1 MRVRHLVAVLLLA
14 VPAAA
19 VQAACESGLAERMH
33 AKLYPMRQLDEGRAA
48 CKLWPAFPGRSIV
61 VLPMLRPSSEPGVT
75 AYDLEVLVIQRPD
88 NGNTERDTIV
98 SRLFEPAALT
108 EDAITIQDIRI
119 DTARYALATDTRA
132 FGIRVRYRGSS
143 RANPYATET
152 LQLYAV
158 QGPKL
163 RKVLDEIELDMDRGE
178 WDTSCTGRFEQ
189 VRGSLS
195 IAQGASQGFADLQ
208 VQRTHTESRAEAQ
221 EGGDCSE
228 KTLPMKQRNYT
239 LRYDG
244 ERYRVPKALRT
255 E

>member
-1 MRVRHLVAVLLLA
+1 MHFRPLLAALLLA
-14 VPAAA
+14 VPALSA
-19 VQAACESGLAERMH
+19 QAACESGLAERMH
-33 AKLYPMRQLDEGRAA
+33 AKLYPKRPLDGERAA
-48 CKLWPAFPGRSIV
+48 CKLWSAFPGRSIV
-61 VLPMLRPSSEPGVT
+61 VLPMPRASSEPGVT

-108 EDAITIQDIRI
+108 EDAITIQEIRI
-119 DTARYALATDTRA
+119 DTARYALAPDARA

-152 LQLYAV
+152 LQLYAL
-158 QGPKL
+158 QGSKL
-163 RKVLDEIELDMDRGE
+163 RKVLEEIELDMDRGE

-189 VRGSLS
+189 VRGTVSL
-195 IAQGASQGFADLQ
+195 AQGASQGFADLQ
-208 VQRTHTESRAEAQ
+208 VQRTRTESRAEVQ
-221 EGGDCSE
+221 EGGDCNE
-228 KTLPMKQRNYT
+228 KALPSRQRNYT

>member
-1 MRVRHLVAVLLLA
+1 MRLHRIATALA
-14 VPAAA
+14 LALPALAA
-19 VQAACESGLAERMH
+19 QAACESGLAERMH
-33 AKLYPMRQLDEGRAA
+33 AKLHPQRPLDGDRAA

-61 VLPMLRPSSEPGVT
+61 VLPMPRPSSEPGVT
-75 AYDLEVLVIQRPD
+75 AYDLEVIVIQRPD

-98 SRLFEPAALT
+98 SRLFESAALT
-108 EDAITIQDIRI
+108 EDAIAIQDIRI
-119 DTARYALATDTRA
+119 DTARYVLAADARA

-152 LQLYAV
+152 LQLYAA
-158 QGPKL
+158 QGGKL
-163 RKVLDEIELDMDRGE
+163 RRVLDEIELDMDRGE
-178 WDTSCTGRFEQ
+178 WDTNCTGRFEQ
-189 VRGSLS
+189 VRGSVS
-195 IAQGASQGFADLQ
+195 VAATASQGFADLQ
-208 VQRTHTESRAEAQ
+208 VQRTHTESRAETQ

-228 KTLPMKQRNYT
+228 KALPAKQRNYT